1 MSSNSS
7 SIHVVEAEDSLLHLS
22 SHRLFAMEMLGYA
35 LVSRVVMIIA
45 GWYFSWAVT
54 PKWPEFITGRK
65 LFFPWAQWDGYHY
78 ARIAHHG
85 YGDVGDPG
93 ISAFFPLYPLI
104 MRIVGV
110 SFGAESMM
118 DYQIIGVV
126 VGWILF
132 LVATYICASMFRDFF
147 GEDLARTMTLLWLF
161 SPFAF
166 FISAAYTE
174 GLFFSAVALCFIL
187 LRKEKFW
194 WAAVVAAFA
203 SATRLTGAALIL
215 PIVIVAW
222 RNREKIASVA
232 LYCLIA
238 VSGLLAF
245 MLHTMIVRDDPIAF
259 LNAQS
264 GWGGFEVRA
273 GTYYRGLLHLREQF
287 IFAEVGNPIML
298 LNMVLYGISVTLLLL
313 GIRKIPLEFSAF
325 SAAVLIQSFVS
336 VQSMGR
342 YVLPA
347 LATYIVAAILLHKLP
362 RHSYWVGL
370 LISCTLISMV
380 TLFLLFAHG
389 AWIV

>member
-1 MSSNSS
+1 MGIDSSAAAATEQRELADSFSS
-7 SIHVVEAEDSLLHLS
+7 QRV
-22 SHRLFAMEMLGYA
+22 FALEMLGLA
-35 LVSRVVMIIA
+35 LVSRVVMAIA

-54 PKWPEFITGRK
+54 PNWPDFLTGSR

-104 MRIVGV
+104 MRIVGIP
-110 SFGAESMM
+110 FGAQSMM
-118 DYQIIGVV
+118 DYQIIGVI
-126 VGWILF
+126 VGWLLF
-132 LVATYICASMFRDFF
+132 LISTYICANMFFEYF
-147 GEDLARTMTLLWLF
+147 GENLARTMMLIWLF

-166 FISAAYTE
+166 FLSAAYTE
-174 GLFFSAVALCFIL
+174 GLFFALVALCFIF
-187 LRKEKFW
+187 LRKEKYW
-194 WAAVVAAFA
+194 WAAVIAAFA
-203 SATRLTGAALIL
+203 SATRLTGIALVL
-215 PIVIVAW
+215 PIAIVAW
-222 RNREKIASVA
+222 RNREKLHFIAMYSF
-232 LYCLIA
+232 IA
-238 VSGLLAF
+238 VSGLLAY
-245 MLHTMIVRDDPIAF
+245 MVHTLIVRDDPVAF

-273 GTYYRGLLHLREQF
+273 GTYYRGLLRMREDF
-287 IFAEVGNPIML
+287 IFAEVGNSIML
-298 LNMVLYGISVTLLLL
+298 LNMILYGVALLLL
-313 GIRKIPLEFSAF
+313 LYGVRKIPLEFSAF

-347 LATYIVAAILLHKLP
+347 LTTYIVGAMLLHRLP
-362 RHSYWVGL
+362 RHQYWVGL
-370 LISCTLISMV
+370 VVSSLLIGMV